1 MYVCFLFRDCDTF
14 LQNAI
19 VFTVSIYCLGYS
31 SFLKLFKKHLQSL
44 WCVLLQCSVP
54 EGDLHCQ
61 CKLSIFPAS
70 LHQFHGNILVFV
82 NINPFLY
89 TVKLGY
95 KERFDKEKIGIKEL
109 IMDYWPFYTI
119 NLLLDK
125 ELLPI

>member
-61 CKLSIFPAS
+61 CILSIFPAS
-70 LHQFHGNILVFV
+70 LYQFYATIIIFV
-82 NINPFLY
+82 NIKTYLSINDQFALDFSM
-89 TVKLGY
+89 KL
-95 KERFDKEKIGIKEL
+95 KFSQ
-109 IMDYWPFYTI
+109 P
-119 NLLLDK
+119 NLCYCNRVCTSVIALLGLQK
-125 ELLPI
+125 

>member
-61 CKLSIFPAS
+61 CILSIFPAS
-70 LHQFHGNILVFV
+70 VHQFYANLLVFV
-82 NINPFLY
+82 NINPFALY
-89 TVKLGY
+89 NIMYICKILRYLY
-95 KERFDKEKIGIKEL
+95 KFGHLKHSEL
-109 IMDYWPFYTI
+109 IWWPYC
-119 NLLLDK
+119 
-125 ELLPI
+125 